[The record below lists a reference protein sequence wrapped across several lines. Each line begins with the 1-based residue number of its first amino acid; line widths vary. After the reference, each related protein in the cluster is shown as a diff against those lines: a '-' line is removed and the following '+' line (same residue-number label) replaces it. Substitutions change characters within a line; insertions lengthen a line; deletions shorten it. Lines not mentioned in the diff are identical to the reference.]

1 MDRPGNMEG
10 AQSSFG
16 KKDGQE
22 MKRSVVTPRSV
33 GNCGSF
39 FPRRSDQEEQRLCG
53 AAECICKAEGMDTH

>member
-22 MKRSVVTPRSV
+22 TKRTAVAPRNKGFVVLQNVSVK
-33 GNCGSF
+33 
-39 FPRRSDQEEQRLCG
+39 QR
-53 AAECICKAEGMDTH
+53 ECMLPD